1 MSIWIY
7 ICQVLQWVLPD
18 EHTMAFQHPLLEEKM
33 FNQHY
38 PQLCDTLTDV
48 DNLLPYFVRE
58 SVITTNDVE
67 EINAKETKKLKVQKL
82 MTHISGPLRA
92 GNTEVFYI
100 MLKIMEENGHLSTKQ
115 LADQIRKSI
124 SVCK

>member
-1 MSIWIY
+1 
-7 ICQVLQWVLPD
+7 
-18 EHTMAFQHPLLEEKM
+18 M